1 MKKALLLVA
10 SVLMSV
16 ASFAQSFTATWEKPT
31 VTNFVEMAE
40 DGETTQ
46 YLYNVGAKG
55 FLAGHNDWNTRASV
69 AEYGDSI
76 RMKKLEDGAYN
87 LCCYPAAYT
96 NKNKWLYVSANAW
109 NAQWVDAGSS
119 VSSTSYPGTDAWMV
133 EKQANA
139 SYKITNTGIGADG
152 ILDANDN
159 IVNPSTL
166 VPGAWGAAETV
177 TGETPNTRL
186 YFYNAEYRYV
196 PQIDGEAQ
204 EPELAFIEGAPFWDE
219 WQFVSVAEYEAYKE
233 KIPVY
238 LAAVDLKAQIEY
250 AMENGIAA
258 EALAPEFEVYNN
270 TSSSIEELKKA
281 ANSAYDKGR
290 WVEISQYFEDIVEG
304 EKNDVSGVF
313 TNPDFS
319 SGNVNGWDITYT
331 ANSTEA
337 SNIGYQGASY
347 PKAGVEANA
356 TISGFI
362 EAWKAN
368 SAPNYLGDG
377 SITQTVPGL
386 PAGKYTL
393 AVDAIANAQ
402 YHGGAHPDN
411 VQLFAKASLDGKEY
425 YTPVATDNEKPEHFE
440 FTFVH
445 TGGSMTLG
453 MRVINS
459 AEAQTPVNWIAM
471 DNLQLFYYGAVAD
484 DPDKVLLDD
493 AIEAMKEKQDPD
505 EDVMEEVIAYTGDKK
520 AYVDAIES
528 AEAISANGGDYM
540 AAKDAMDAA
549 YEQLQKSIKA
559 YETFK
564 AFNDKVVEQ
573 MDNFS
578 GTKFEGIADELG
590 DNIQEWEEA
599 YDEMTYT
606 IEQIAELDGIM
617 NKMVNDY
624 VSQYLEAGDDITF
637 MIQNPDFDTDFSGW
651 QTDGARPEWGGTNQ
665 GENLLDVGIPAP
677 TSGNA
682 EVYHAKFAMFQTI
695 KDMPAGIYQFSCQ
708 AFERD
713 DSGNGIETFLYAV
726 ANGEEQT
733 SPVPNQHDYATEEK
747 LYDMGDWPSDAEWEG
762 KWVPNGMQ
770 GAYYH
775 FAHVTEGNEYPDYTT
790 KLNIILNEQTDL
802 TFGIKCISNG
812 DWVIF
817 DNFKLTYLGGGVDA
831 YLIPVNEKLAE
842 LNAFITANEDN
853 VGTDVTDGFAALEEG
868 VAALDTE
875 EACQAYVVKLDEAIA
890 YAKKSAELYPK
901 AEDIVNQLETAKD
914 EEDANEAIAIE
925 AGEYLETIADNLG
938 NRELTV
944 AELEAVIEK
953 ASSLL
958 GELKLPA
965 NYSEAS
971 DENPVDM
978 TAVITNQSFE
988 DDLNGWTYYKG
999 SDTRSADNS
1008 NSTYTI
1014 DIADGAYVFNT
1025 WNSST
1030 PEGGFYVSQVLKSL
1044 PAGTYEL
1051 QAILASDK
1059 GNTID
1064 LTANGEGMPFEMAG
1078 PEKSNGMVASII
1090 FKLEEKGD
1098 VTIKA
1103 TSMSWFKAD
1112 DFRLTYYG
1120 NESEKEVT
1128 GIEETEIANAANSN
1142 APMYNLAGQQ
1152 VGKGYKG
1159 IVIVNG
1165 KKLYIK

>member
-10 SVLMSV
+10 SALMSAV
-16 ASFAQSFTATWEKPT
+16 SFAQSFTATWEKPT
-31 VTNFVEMAE
+31 VTNFVEMAD

-76 RMKKLEDGAYN
+76 RMKALEDGAYN

-96 NKNKWLYVSANAW
+96 NKNKWLYVSASSW
-109 NAQWVDAGSS
+109 NAQWVDAGNN
-119 VSSTSYPGTDAWMV
+119 VSNTDYPGTSNWAV
-133 EKQANA
+133 EKQANG
-139 SYKITNTGIGADG
+139 SYKLTNTGVGEDGTKDAD
-152 ILDANDN
+152 DK

-166 VPGAWGAAETV
+166 TPGAWGVCAAAV
-177 TGETPNTRL
+177 GEENNTRC
-186 YFYNAEYRYV
+186 YFYNAEYKYV
-196 PQIDGEAQ
+196 PEVDGEKMD
-204 EPELAFIEGAPFWDE
+204 PELAFPAGAPFWDE

-233 KIPVY
+233 KAAIY
-238 LAAVDLKAQIEY
+238 LAAENLKAQIES
-250 AMENGIAA
+250 AMEKGIEAS
-258 EALAPEFEVYNN
+258 ALADEFEVYNN

-281 ANSAYDKGR
+281 ADAAYDKGR
-290 WVEISQYFEDIVEG
+290 WVEIAEYFGKIVEG

-313 TNPDFS
+313 TNPDFET
-319 SGNVNGWDITYT
+319 GNVNGWDITYT
-331 ANSTEA
+331 ANSTA
-337 SNIGYQGASY
+337 ATNIGYQHRDGGY
-347 PKAGVEANA
+347 NNGD
-356 TISGFI
+356 ISIVNFI

-368 SAPNYLGDG
+368 PDHLGDG
-377 SITQTVPGL
+377 SITQTIPGL

-402 YHGGAHPDN
+402 WLGGAHPDN
-411 VQLFAKASLDGKEY
+411 VQLFAQASLDGKEY
-425 YTPVATDNEKPEHFE
+425 YTAVATDNEKPEHFE
-440 FTFVH
+440 FTFIH

-453 MRVINS
+453 LRVINS

-471 DNLQLFYYGAVAD
+471 DNLQLFYYGAVTD

-493 AIEAMKEKQDPD
+493 AIAAMKEKQDPD
-505 EDVMEEVIAYTGDKK
+505 ADAMEEVIAYTGDKK
-520 AYVDAIES
+520 AYVEAIES
-528 AEAISANGGDYM
+528 AEEISANGGDYM
-540 AAKDAMDAA
+540 AAQDAMNAA

-564 AFNDKVVEQ
+564 AFNEKVVEQ

-578 GTKFEGIADELG
+578 GTKFEGISDELG

-599 YDEMTYT
+599 YEEQTYT
-606 IEQIAELDGIM
+606 IEQIDELDGIM
-617 NKMVNDY
+617 SKMVNDY

-637 MIQNPDFDTDFSGW
+637 MIQNPDFDTNFSGW
-651 QTDGARPEWGGTNQ
+651 QTDGARPAWGGLDQ
-665 GENLLDVGIPAP
+665 GENTLDVGIPAP

-695 KDMPAGIYQFSCQ
+695 KNMPAGIYQFSCQ

-713 DSGNGIETFLYAV
+713 DSGKGIETFLYAV
-726 ANGEEQT
+726 VNDEEQR
-733 SPVPNQHDYATEEK
+733 SAVPNQHDYATEEK
-747 LYDMGDWPSDAEWEG
+747 LYDQGSWPSDAEWEG

-775 FAHVTEGNEYPDYTT
+775 FAHTIEGNDAPDYTT

-802 TFGIKCISNG
+802 TFGIKCISDG

-817 DNFKLTYLGGGVDA
+817 DNFKLTYLGGGVDV
-831 YLIPVNEKLAE
+831 YLTIINEKLAE
-842 LNAFITANEDN
+842 LNAFVTANEDN
-853 VGTDVTDGFAALEEG
+853 VGTDVTDGLAALEAG

-875 EACQAYVVKLDEAIA
+875 EACKAYIAKIDEAIA
-890 YAKKSAELYPK
+890 YAKKSAELYPQ

-914 EEDANEAIAIE
+914 EEEANPVIAAEAS
-925 AGEYLETIADNLG
+925 EYLETIADNLG

-953 ASSLL
+953 ASSLM
-958 GELKLPA
+958 GELKVPA
-965 NYSEAS
+965 NYAEAS
-971 DENPVDM
+971 DENPVEM
-978 TAVITNQSFE
+978 TQVITNPSFE
-988 DDLNGWTYYKG
+988 DGLNGWTYYQG
-999 SDTRSADNS
+999 SDTRSAENS
-1008 NSTYTI
+1008 NGTYTV

-1025 WNSST
+1025 WNSSA
-1030 PEGGFYVSQVLKSL
+1030 PADGYYVSQVVKSL

-1059 GNTID
+1059 DKIID
-1064 LTANGEGMPFEMAG
+1064 LTANGEGMPFVMG
-1078 PEKSNGMVASII
+1078 PEKQNGNICNII

-1103 TSMSWFKAD
+1103 FSMSWFKAD

-1120 NESEKEVT
+1120 NESDKEVT
-1128 GIEETEIANAANSN
+1128 GIEETEIANTANGN

-1152 VGKGYKG
+1152 VGKDYKG

>member
-1 MKKALLLVA
+1 MKKALLIVA
-10 SVLMSV
+10 SALMSAV
-16 ASFAQSFTATWEKPT
+16 SFAQSFTATWEKPT
-31 VTNFVEMAE
+31 VTNFVEMAD

-76 RMKKLEDGAYN
+76 RMKALEDGAYN

-96 NKNKWLYVSANAW
+96 NKNKWLYVSANSW
-109 NAQWVDAGSS
+109 DAQWVDAGVNDSN
-119 VSSTSYPGTDAWMV
+119 YPGTSTWVV
-133 EKQANA
+133 EKQDNG
-139 SYKITNTGIGADG
+139 SYKITNTGVGQDG
-152 ILDANDN
+152 IKDADDN
-159 IVNPSTL
+159 AVNPSTL
-166 VPGAWGAAETV
+166 IPGAWGVCATATGAEN
-177 TGETPNTRL
+177 NTRC
-186 YFYNAEYRYV
+186 YFYNAEYLYV
-196 PQIDGEAQ
+196 PEVDGEKMD
-204 EPELAFIEGAPFWDE
+204 PELAFPAGAPFWDE

-233 KIPVY
+233 KAAIY
-238 LAAVDLKAQIEY
+238 LAAENLKAQIES
-250 AMENGIAA
+250 AMEKGIEAS
-258 EALAPEFEVYNN
+258 ALADEFEVYNN

-281 ANSAYDKGR
+281 ADAAYDKGR
-290 WVEISQYFEDIVEG
+290 WVEIAEYFENIEEG

-313 TNPDFS
+313 TNSDFS
-319 SGNVNGWDITYT
+319 SGNANGWDITYT
-331 ANSTEA
+331 ANSTAA

-347 PKAGVEANA
+347 TNGDV

-362 EAWKAN
+362 EAWKAD
-368 SAPNYLGDG
+368 PDHLGDG
-377 SITQTVPGL
+377 SITQTIPGL

-402 YHGGAHPDN
+402 WLGGAHPDN
-411 VQLFAKASLDGKEY
+411 VQLFAQASLDGKEY
-425 YTPVATDNEKPEHFE
+425 YTAVATNNEKPEHFE
-440 FTFVH
+440 FTFIH

-453 MRVINS
+453 LRVINS

-493 AIEAMKEKQDPD
+493 AIAAMKEKQDPD
-505 EDVMEEVIAYTGDKK
+505 ADAMEEVIAYTGDKK
-520 AYVDAIES
+520 AYVEAIES
-528 AEAISANGGDYM
+528 AEEISANGGDYM
-540 AAKDAMDAA
+540 AAQDAMNAA

-564 AFNDKVVEQ
+564 AFNEKVVEQ

-578 GTKFEGIADELG
+578 GTKFEGISDELG

-599 YDEMTYT
+599 YEEQTYT
-606 IEQIAELDGIM
+606 IEQIDELDGIM
-617 NKMVNDY
+617 SKMVNDY

-637 MIQNPDFDTDFSGW
+637 MIKNPDFDTDFSGW
-651 QTDGARPEWGGTNQ
+651 QTDGARPAWGGLDQ
-665 GENLLDVGIPAP
+665 GENTLDVGIPAP

-695 KDMPAGIYQFSCQ
+695 KNMPAGIYQFSCQ

-713 DSGNGIETFLYAV
+713 DSGKGIETFLYAV
-726 ANGEEQT
+726 VNDEEQR
-733 SPVPNQHDYATEEK
+733 SAVPNQHDYATEEK
-747 LYDMGDWPSDAEWEG
+747 LYDQGSWPSDAEWEG

-775 FAHVTEGNEYPDYTT
+775 FAHTIEGNDAPDYTT

-802 TFGIKCISNG
+802 TFGIKCISDG

-817 DNFKLTYLGGGVDA
+817 DNFKLTYLGGGVDV
-831 YLIPVNEKLAE
+831 YLTIINEKLAE
-842 LNAFITANEDN
+842 LNAFVTANEDN
-853 VGTDVTDGFAALEEG
+853 VGADVTDGLAALEAG

-875 EACQAYVVKLDEAIA
+875 EACKAYIAKIDEAIA
-890 YAKKSAELYPK
+890 YAKKSAELYPQ

-914 EEDANEAIAIE
+914 EEEANPVIAAEAS
-925 AGEYLETIADNLG
+925 EYLETIADNLG

-953 ASSLL
+953 ASSLM
-958 GELKLPA
+958 GELKVPA
-965 NYSEAS
+965 NYAEAS

-978 TAVITNQSFE
+978 TQVITNPSFE
-988 DDLNGWTYYKG
+988 DGLNGWTYYQG

-1008 NSTYTI
+1008 NGTYTI
-1014 DIADGAYVFNT
+1014 DNADGAYIFNT
-1025 WNSST
+1025 WNSSA
-1030 PEGGFYVSQVLKSL
+1030 PADGYYVSQVVKSL

-1051 QAILASDK
+1051 QAILASD
-1059 GNTID
+1059 NNNIID
-1064 LTANGEGMPFEMAG
+1064 LTANGEGMPFVMG
-1078 PEKSNGMVASII
+1078 PAKQNGNISNII

-1103 TSMSWFKAD
+1103 SSMSWFKAD

-1120 NESEKEVT
+1120 NESDKEVT
-1128 GIEETEIANAANSN
+1128 GIEETEIANTANGN

-1152 VGKGYKG
+1152 VGKDYKG